1 MKKITERDQQYHLLN
16 EDELQRFLS
25 DHAGMDG
32 LELQHG
38 LFQTATEQLRQ
49 MVNRRTEPNPRPQT
63 PNPLARFAG
72 LHPTEEQIRQAL
84 LSLMEMP
91 HPDGKGRK
99 LIYHKSHWLA
109 VMRALQFLGVIS
121 TKYGCRQE
129 FAHYANSVY
138 YGGKGCFKA
147 KYLKDIELESPFH
160 RPLTDWYR
168 HLENP
173 RVKYYWEIAIL
184 FFDCICREIPKT
196 LPKTS
201 PDTENLTEN
210 LRGIF
215 ATPRIP
221 SIFADETRTKL
232 DV

>member
-49 MVNRRTEPNPRPQT
+49 MVNKRLEPNPRPQS

-84 LSLMEMP
+84 LSLIEMP

-99 LIYHKSHWLA
+99 LIYYKSHWLA

-121 TKYGCRQE
+121 TE
-129 FAHYANSVY
+129 H
-138 YGGKGCFKA
+138 GGKEEFVRLVNGLMAEDASKLTNQSFRSVEYDKPFI
-147 KYLKDIELESPFH
+147 YPLSSWYSHLKKRKE
-160 RPLTDWYR
+160 
-168 HLENP
+168 
-173 RVKYYWEIAIL
+173 KYYWRIAIT
-184 FFDCICREIPKT
+184 F
-196 LPKTS
+196 
-201 PDTENLTEN
+201 
-210 LRGIF
+210 
-215 ATPRIP
+215 
-221 SIFADETRTKL
+221 L
-232 DV
+232 DYLVRKSS

>member
-49 MVNRRTEPNPRPQT
+49 MVNRRTESSHRPQT

-99 LIYHKSHWLA
+99 LIYYKSHWLA
-109 VMRALQFLGVIS
+109 VMRALQFLGVRC
-121 TKYGCRQE
+121 TE
-129 FAHYANSVY
+129 
-138 YGGKGCFKA
+138 YGGKEEFVRLVNGLMAEDASKLTNQSFRSVEYDKPFI
-147 KYLKDIELESPFH
+147 YPLSSWYSHLKKRKE
-160 RPLTDWYR
+160 
-168 HLENP
+168 
-173 RVKYYWEIAIL
+173 KYYWRIAIT
-184 FFDCICREIPKT
+184 F
-196 LPKTS
+196 
-201 PDTENLTEN
+201 
-210 LRGIF
+210 
-215 ATPRIP
+215 
-221 SIFADETRTKL
+221 L
-232 DV
+232 DYLVRKSS

>member
-49 MVNRRTEPNPRPQT
+49 MVNRRLEPNPRLQS

-99 LIYHKSHWLA
+99 LIYYKSHWLA

-121 TKYGCRQE
+121 TKYGYKQE
-129 FAHYANSVY
+129 FFDYVSRVLSDYVLN
-138 YGGKGCFKA
+138 FK
-147 KYLKDIELESPFH
+147 
-160 RPLTDWYR
+160 
-168 HLENP
+168 
-173 RVKYYWEIAIL
+173 
-184 FFDCICREIPKT
+184 
-196 LPKTS
+196 
-201 PDTENLTEN
+201 TENLNNIDSEPPFNHQLSDWYTHLGN
-210 LRGIF
+210 PRLRYYWTIAIVF
-215 ATPRIP
+215 LEALR
-221 SIFADETRTKL
+221 A
-232 DV
+232 